1 MLFSG
6 YIFDVEGTL
15 VDSVPQNLLSLQEAL
30 ASFGVTVPYE
40 LLQLYSGLDGDQTLQ
55 LVAPDLNADARKQ
68 VLEAEGKIYEAKYLA
83 SVKPFTGVRDVFEV
97 LTKGGGKIALA
108 TDCKGPELKHYR
120 SLLNVDDLIDS
131 MACGDDVEHGK
142 PDPRLVGLALRK
154 LGVAGGQAVM
164 IGDTP
169 YDAEAALGAG
179 TSAAGLLTG
188 GFAREALAEAGCFV
202 VAKELQDLLACLES
216 GPSRLP
222 AAGG

>member
-15 VDSVPQNLLSLQEAL
+15 VDSVPQNLLSLQESL
-30 ASFGVTVPYE
+30 AGFGVTVPYE

-55 LVAPDLNADARKQ
+55 LVGPDLNADARKQ
-68 VLEAEGKIYEAKYLA
+68 VLEAQGKIYEEKYLA
-83 SVKPFTGVRDVFEV
+83 SVKAFTGVRDVFGA

-131 MACGDDVEHGK
+131 IACGDDVEHGK
-142 PDPRLVGLALRK
+142 PDPRLVGLALTK
-154 LGVAGGQAVM
+154 LGVPAGQVVM

-216 GPSRLP
+216 GPSRFP
-222 AAGG
+222 ASGG